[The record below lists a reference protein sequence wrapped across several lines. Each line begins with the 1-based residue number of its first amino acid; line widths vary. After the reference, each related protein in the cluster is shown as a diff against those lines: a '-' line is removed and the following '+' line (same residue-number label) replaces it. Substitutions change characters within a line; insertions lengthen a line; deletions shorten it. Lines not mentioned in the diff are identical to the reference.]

1 MVGEKEVWGFENAR
15 LCITTALSQGLG
27 ARGGGGKG
35 LLLCKGQRDMNLIRY
50 YIHMDNAESIFT
62 KPHTFIYL
70 SKKKKKKFPIL
81 IQESLIFKKFYLFIY
96 FF

>member
-1 MVGEKEVWGFENAR
+1 MYHYR
-15 LCITTALSQGLG
+15 LEPGT
-27 ARGGGGKG
+27 RGKG

-70 SKKKKKKFPIL
+70 STMVSIKKGEQTKKKKKKSFL
-81 IQESLIFKKFYLFIY
+81 YLFRKVLFLTS
-96 FF
+96 FFFFFEIHICR